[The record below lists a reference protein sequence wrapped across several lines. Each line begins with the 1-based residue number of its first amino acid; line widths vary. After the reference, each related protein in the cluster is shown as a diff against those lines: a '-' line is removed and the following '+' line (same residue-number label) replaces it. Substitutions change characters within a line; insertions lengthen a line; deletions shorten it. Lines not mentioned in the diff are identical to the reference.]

1 MMRLYLL
8 LALAALTAVVILA
21 VRRARN
27 PRLAELERKAHLL
40 VAALQAKYPDD
51 LRVVRLAYR
60 WDGHL
65 TPLVNAGAGRT
76 LDKRAISLCTRDLD
90 RDPDTAT
97 LVLTHELSHVCTESE
112 GHTPEFWNNF
122 RFILKEA
129 VAAGLYHYQNF
140 ENAPVTFCGS
150 KIESSPLTCVMKGTC
165 D

>member
-8 LALAALTAVVILA
+8 LALAAVVILA
-21 VRRARN
+21 VRRVCD
-27 PRLAELERKAHLL
+27 PRLAELERKGHLL
-40 VAALQAKYPDD
+40 VATLQAKYPNDP
-51 LRVVRLAYR
+51 RVIRLAYR

-76 LDKRAISLCTRDLD
+76 LGKRAISLCTRDLD

-97 LVLTHELSHVCTESE
+97 LVLTHELSHICTESE
-112 GHTPEFWNNF
+112 GHTPEFWDNF

-129 VAAGLYHYQNF
+129 VAAGLYRYQNF
-140 ENAPVTFCGS
+140 EDTPVTFCGS

-165 D
+165 T